1 MDIPVDNCFQLVIK
15 GGNCVE
21 VERVRKGV
29 YLEKALIEECD
40 RMLDAADVRSRNEF
54 IEHALK
60 FYLGYL
66 KNRQSE
72 DYQLQSVS
80 SMISGTIEA
89 TENRLARMDFKL
101 AVEIAK
107 LGHIMASVYEI
118 DEETLQRLQQNCVEE
133 VKRINGAIWFEE
145 SYRYQHASER

>member
-1 MDIPVDNCFQLVIK
+1 M
-15 GGNCVE
+15 
-21 VERVRKGV
+21 ERVRKGV

-54 IEHALK
+54 IENALK

-80 SMISGTIEA
+80 SMISSTIEA

-101 AVEIAK
+101 AVELAK

-118 DEETLQRLQQNCVEE
+118 DEETLQRLQQKCIEE
-133 VKRINGAIWFEE
+133 VKQINGAIWFEDV
-145 SYRYQHASER
+145 YRYQNGT

>member
-1 MDIPVDNCFQLVIK
+1 M
-15 GGNCVE
+15 
-21 VERVRKGV
+21 ERVRKGF

-40 RMLDAADVRSRNEF
+40 KMLEAADVRSRNEF
-54 IEHALK
+54 ISKALK

-66 KNRQSE
+66 KTNQAE

-80 SMISGTIEA
+80 SMISGTIQD

-107 LGHIMASVYEI
+107 LSHIMASVYEV
-118 DEETLQRLQQNCVEE
+118 DTETLKKLHQKCVEE
-133 VKRINGAIWFEE
+133 VKRINGAIWFEDV
-145 SYRYQHASER
+145 YRYQNGEE

>member
-1 MDIPVDNCFQLVIK
+1 M
-15 GGNCVE
+15 
-21 VERVRKGV
+21 ERVRKGV

-40 RMLDAADVRSRNEF
+40 KMLEAADVRSRNEF
-54 IEHALK
+54 ISKALK

-66 KNRQSE
+66 KTNQAE

-80 SMISGTIEA
+80 SVISGTIQD

-107 LGHIMASVYEI
+107 LSHIMASVYEV
-118 DEETLQRLQQNCVEE
+118 DAETLKKLHQKCVEE
-133 VKRINGAIWFEE
+133 VKRINGAIWFEDV
-145 SYRYQHASER
+145 YRYQNGEE